1 MARLQ
6 LLCRQLRV
14 LQNTSGPEVKSERA
28 DLKNERDVLVTVPL
42 NDGSLIYMIF
52 IAPESEV
59 NRFQP
64 TYTAMLKSVQF
75 K

>member
-1 MARLQ
+1 M
-6 LLCRQLRV
+6 LCDSAGVNHPGANGQA
-14 LQNTSGPEVKSERA
+14 Q
-28 DLKNERDVLVTVPL
+28 NERDVLVTVPL

-52 IAPESEV
+52 IAPESEF

-64 TYTAMLKSVQF
+64 TYTAMLKSAQF

>member
-1 MARLQ
+1 M
-6 LLCRQLRV
+6 LCDSAGVNHPGANGQA
-14 LQNTSGPEVKSERA
+14 Q
-28 DLKNERDVLVTVPL
+28 NERDVLVTVPL